1 MHWPLHLIGKDGSTS
16 HKAIVSIL
24 DPINGSKMNETFVT
38 HKPETFPAFLT
49 EGSTGPV
56 EKQEKNRL
64 LQKETTIFG
73 KSNIDRVMKQAHY
86 LESVDRHRQLK

>member
-1 MHWPLHLIGKDGSTS
+1 MHWPLHLIGKDGS
-16 HKAIVSIL
+16 
-24 DPINGSKMNETFVT
+24 TFVT

-73 KSNIDRVMKQAHY
+73 KSKIDRVMKQAHY